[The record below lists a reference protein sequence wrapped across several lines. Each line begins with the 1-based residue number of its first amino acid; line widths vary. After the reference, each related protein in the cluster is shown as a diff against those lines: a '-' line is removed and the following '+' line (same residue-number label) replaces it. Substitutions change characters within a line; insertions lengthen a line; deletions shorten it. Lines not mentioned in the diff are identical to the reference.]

1 MAFTGKDQVWMNG
14 KLVAWK
20 DATVHVAT
28 HALHY
33 GTGIF
38 EGIRAYETKHGSAV
52 YRLPEHMRRLYDSAR
67 IYRMDYDLD
76 RDAMTDAVVETV
88 STLIEI
94 PGSDEQRVILANA
107 LLGMAEAVGRRALQE
122 SQSGVDG
129 DTLAQWIAEFAWF
142 GLRGVRTN

>member
-52 YRLPEHMRRLYDSAR
+52 YRLPEHMRRL
-67 IYRMDYDLD
+67 
-76 RDAMTDAVVETV
+76 
-88 STLIEI
+88 
-94 PGSDEQRVILANA
+94 
-107 LLGMAEAVGRRALQE
+107 
-122 SQSGVDG
+122 
-129 DTLAQWIAEFAWF
+129 
-142 GLRGVRTN
+142 